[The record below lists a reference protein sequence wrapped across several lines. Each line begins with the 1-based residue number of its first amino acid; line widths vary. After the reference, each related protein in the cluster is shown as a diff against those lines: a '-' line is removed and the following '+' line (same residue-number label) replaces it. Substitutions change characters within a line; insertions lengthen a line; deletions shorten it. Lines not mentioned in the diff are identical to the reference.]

1 VGTSAEIQATRPP
14 VSALEVVARPLA
26 PVIPLP
32 SVAIERRSIT
42 VTTLT
47 PTLNEEG
54 HIRETIA
61 ALQEQDIAA
70 DAEFIIIDGG
80 STDRTREIVEELA
93 GADRRIRL
101 LDNPQRHTAS
111 ALNIGLRASR
121 GRYVARIDAHT
132 RYPAHYL
139 SRGIERLQQGGVDW
153 VAGPQIPVGAD
164 TWSRRVAAALGTRAA
179 TGTSKRWGDCT
190 DAGQDAGEVEL
201 RTGVFTGMWERDTLV
216 SDGGWDEG
224 WPINQDS
231 EMASRVLRRGG
242 RIVQLPELG
251 AEYTPRNSLRGLAR
265 QYRRYGMYRAKT
277 TLRHPSTV
285 GSPHVVLPGLVV
297 SAVAAVTGPPV
308 VRSLSRVGLGA
319 YAAGIVAQSLKVA
332 DDPRDRLAMPLVFVT
347 MHASWGA
354 GFLAGLVRFARPS
367 GRRLALA
374 TDLAG
379 AADLPALPA
388 DLPARREDVVADV
401 AAGLA
406 ELATGPAG
414 SASVVAQRV

>member
-1 VGTSAEIQATRPP
+1 MGTSAEVQATHPL
-14 VSALEVVARPLA
+14 VGALPEVAAKPLDT
-26 PVIPLP
+26 VIPLP
-32 SVAIERRSIT
+32 PVVELPSVAAERRSIT

-47 PTLNEEG
+47 PTLNEER

-70 DAEFIIIDGG
+70 RAEFMIIDGG

-93 GADRRIRL
+93 GTDRRIRL

-153 VAGPQIPVGAD
+153 VAGPQIPVGAG

-179 TGTSKRWGDCT
+179 TGTSKRWDCAV
-190 DAGQDAGEVEL
+190 AGQSAGEVEL
-201 RTGVFTGMWERDTLV
+201 RTGVFTGVWERDTLV
-216 SDGGWDEG
+216 RDGGWDEG

-277 TLRHPSTV
+277 TLRHPSTI

-297 SAVAAVTGPPV
+297 SAAAAVTGPPLL
-308 VRSLSRVGLGA
+308 RSLSRVGLGA
-319 YAAGIVAQSLKVA
+319 YAAGIVAQSFRVA

-347 MHASWGA
+347 MHGSWGA

-374 TDLAG
+374 TDLG
-379 AADLPALPA
+379 GPA
-388 DLPARREDVVADV
+388 DPTALLVADV
-401 AAGLA
+401 AAELA
-406 ELATGPAG
+406 ELATGPAEP
-414 SASVVAQRV
+414 ASVVAKRE